1 MGTRPPHGGR
11 RTEGNEERDEH
22 VIDRIAGKYNL
33 SPCALPGP
41 HHNADVAWIKTDDWP
56 EEALAE
62 LAHVVAKQ
70 FSPEGYCYVACESIN
85 PLCVPCA
92 TSP

>member
-1 MGTRPPHGGR
+1 MNTLY
-11 RTEGNEERDEH
+11 EK
-22 VIDRIAGKYNL
+22 IDKIAGKYNL

-41 HHNADVAWIKTDDWP
+41 HHNTDVAWIKTDDWP

-62 LAHVVAKQ
+62 LAHVAAKR

-85 PLCVPCA
+85 TSCVPCA
-92 TSP
+92 TSS